1 MEIQVENRL
10 QLPTDSTDE
19 AFVLID
25 VDGNRRIPKK
35 NQFSGWSG
43 GSTKSPSGFVGS
55 RRFVLHFCNVPL
67 ILLTAVG
74 SGLRPAMNS

>member
-25 VDGNRRIPKK
+25 VDGNRRIP
-35 NQFSGWSG
+35 
-43 GSTKSPSGFVGS
+43 TKINSRDGPEALPNRPLALLAPVGS
-55 RRFVLHFCNVPL
+55 SCISATSL
-67 ILLTAVG
+67 
-74 SGLRPAMNS
+74 